1 MKIDS
6 PQKRSYQQKIR
17 RRNLV
22 LALLLLLLIA
32 AVIFFF
38 CGGDENEKKS
48 KKSISVG
55 ASVTAAAVTDAAQA
69 ILTTT
74 TAMTLPTEP
83 EVLSTDSCELAVT
96 PVLQNPELPT
106 GCEITALTMAL
117 NYAGYPVDK
126 LTMADQYLIRS
137 DPYLTTFGEA
147 FVGSPHDSTAWG
159 CYAPVIRQTAEKYIA
174 AQGGTELVQDLTGC
188 SLKTLLAEVAN
199 GTPVV
204 TWATIGMTTNVTER
218 YYWTTEKG
226 EDAVFLINEHCVL
239 LTGYDLSRNIVIVCD
254 PLEGRMEYDMDMFE
268 DRYQRVYEQAVVIR
282 QTTENAETAA
292 S

>member
-1 MKIDS
+1 
-6 PQKRSYQQKIR
+6 
-17 RRNLV
+17 
-22 LALLLLLLIA
+22 
-32 AVIFFF
+32 
-38 CGGDENEKKS
+38 
-48 KKSISVG
+48 
-55 ASVTAAAVTDAAQA
+55 
-69 ILTTT
+69 
-74 TAMTLPTEP
+74 MTLPTEP

-188 SLKTLLAEVAN
+188 SLKTLLAEV
-199 GTPVV
+199 
-204 TWATIGMTTNVTER
+204 
-218 YYWTTEKG
+218 
-226 EDAVFLINEHCVL
+226 
-239 LTGYDLSRNIVIVCD
+239 DLSRNIVIVCD
-254 PLEGRMEYDMDMFE
+254 PLEGRMEYDMDIFE

-282 QTTENAETAA
+282 QTTENAEAAA

>member
-32 AVIFFF
+32 TVIFFF
-38 CGGDENEKKS
+38 CGGDGNEKKS

-55 ASVTAAAVTDAAQA
+55 ASATAAAVTDAAQA

-147 FVGSPHDSTAWG
+147 FVGSPHDSTA
-159 CYAPVIRQTAEKYIA
+159 
-174 AQGGTELVQDLTGC
+174 
-188 SLKTLLAEVAN
+188 
-199 GTPVV
+199 
-204 TWATIGMTTNVTER
+204 
-218 YYWTTEKG
+218 
-226 EDAVFLINEHCVL
+226 
-239 LTGYDLSRNIVIVCD
+239 
-254 PLEGRMEYDMDMFE
+254 
-268 DRYQRVYEQAVVIR
+268 
-282 QTTENAETAA
+282 
-292 S
+292 